1 MDNIKDLI
9 SAIASGNAV
18 AIENG
23 FSAAMSDKLST
34 RLDDMRADVAQS
46 MFAETEETVIEEE
59 LEWISAEE
67 YSNLSEEEQQD
78 YEQLDEISQD
88 LVKKYYNKVSKKAVK
103 KEFPT
108 KDSKKDLPYHW
119 QQNIAHGRL
128 PANRKAGIGKALNR
142 MASGPDYYNR
152 TKAKGGNLK

>member
-1 MDNIKDLI
+1 MNENTLNLV
-9 SAIASGNAV
+9 SAIINKDATD
-18 AIENG
+18 IESSFN
-23 FSAAMSDKLST
+23 AAMAERIAT

-46 MFAETEETVIEEE
+46 MFAETEE

-119 QQNIAHGRL
+119 QQNIAHDRL